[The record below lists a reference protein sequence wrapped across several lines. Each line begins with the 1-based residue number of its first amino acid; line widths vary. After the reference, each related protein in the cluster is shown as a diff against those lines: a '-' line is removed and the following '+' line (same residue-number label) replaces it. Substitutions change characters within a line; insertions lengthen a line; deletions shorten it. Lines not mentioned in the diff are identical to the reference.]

1 MNRHFDEELGEL
13 KERLLYMASLVESM
27 INYSIKSL
35 VERKEELVQE
45 TYKHEAEVNKIQVE
59 IDDKCLKLIALHQPA
74 AADLRFIT
82 SAMKINAEL
91 ERMGDQAVNI
101 ADASVKLLKQ
111 PPLKP
116 LIDTP
121 RMAEIV
127 KKMVKESLDSF
138 VKKDIELAKVV
149 LKTDDEVDDLKDQIF
164 RELLTYMSAEPSN
177 ISRALELIL
186 ISRHLERIGDHATN
200 IAEDVIFLV
209 AGKDIRHHL
218 NELEENK

>member
-13 KERLLYMASLVESM
+13 KERLLYMASVVESM
-27 INYSIKSL
+27 INYAIKSL
-35 VERKEELVQE
+35 VDRKEELIKEVY
-45 TYKHEAEVNKIQVE
+45 THEDEVNKIQVE

-74 AADLRFIT
+74 AQDLRFIT
-82 SAMKINAEL
+82 AAMKINAEL

-101 ADASVKLLKQ
+101 ADSSVKLLKQ

-121 RMAEIV
+121 RMSELV
-127 KKMVKESLDSF
+127 KKMVKDSLDSF
-138 VKKDIELAKVV
+138 VKKDVELAKKVMA
-149 LKTDDEVDDLKDQIF
+149 TDDEVDDLKDQIF
-164 RELLTYMSAEPSN
+164 RELLTYMTGDSAN

-186 ISRHLERIGDHATN
+186 ISRHLERIGDHSTN

-209 AGKDIRHHL
+209 EGRDVRHHL
-218 NELEENK
+218 NVKI

>member
-1 MNRHFDEELGEL
+1 MNRHFDEELAEL

-35 VERKEELVQE
+35 VERKEDLIKEV
-45 TYKHEAEVNKIQVE
+45 YNHEDEVNKIQVE
-59 IDDKCLKLIALHQPA
+59 IDDKCLKLIALHQPTA
-74 AADLRFIT
+74 TDLRFIT

-91 ERMGDQAVNI
+91 ERMGDQAENI
-101 ADASVKLLKQ
+101 ADASVKLLKE

-121 RMAEIV
+121 KMADIV
-127 KKMVKESLDSF
+127 KKMVKDSLDCF
-138 VKKDIELAKVV
+138 VKKDIELAKRV
-149 LKTDDEVDDLKDQIF
+149 LATDDEVDDLKDQIF
-164 RELLTYMSAEPSN
+164 RELLTYMLADPKN

-209 AGKDIRHHL
+209 AGKDVRHHI
-218 NELEENK
+218 NELEEKK

>member
-1 MNRHFDEELGEL
+1 MNRHFDEELDEL
-13 KERLLYMASLVESM
+13 KERLLYMASIVESM

-35 VERKEELVQE
+35 VDRKEELVQE
-45 TYKHEAEVNKIQVE
+45 TYKHETEVNKIQVE
-59 IDDKCLKLIALHQPA
+59 IDDKCLKLIALHQPTA
-74 AADLRFIT
+74 LDLRFIT

-127 KKMVKESLDSF
+127 KKMVKDSLDCF
-138 VKKDIELAKVV
+138 VKKDIEMAKKV

-164 RELLTYMSAEPSN
+164 RELLTYMSAEPTN

-209 AGKDIRHHL
+209 AGTDVRHHI
-218 NELEENK
+218 NELEEKK

>member
-35 VERKEELVQE
+35 VERKEDLIKEV
-45 TYKHEAEVNKIQVE
+45 YNHEDEVNKIQVE
-59 IDDKCLKLIALHQPA
+59 IDDKCLKLIALHQPTA
-74 AADLRFIT
+74 TDLRFIT

-91 ERMGDQAVNI
+91 ERMGDQAENI
-101 ADASVKLLKQ
+101 ADASVKLLKE

-121 RMAEIV
+121 KMADIV
-127 KKMVKESLDSF
+127 KKMVKDSLDCF
-138 VKKDIELAKVV
+138 VKKDIELAKRV
-149 LKTDDEVDDLKDQIF
+149 LATDDEVDDLKDQIF
-164 RELLTYMSAEPSN
+164 RELLTYMLADPKN

-209 AGKDIRHHL
+209 AGKDVRHHI
-218 NELEENK
+218 NELEEEK

>member
-35 VERKEELVQE
+35 VERKEDLIKEV
-45 TYKHEAEVNKIQVE
+45 YNHEDEVNKIQVE
-59 IDDKCLKLIALHQPA
+59 IDDKCLKLIALHQPTA
-74 AADLRFIT
+74 TDLRFIT

-91 ERMGDQAVNI
+91 ERMGDQAENI
-101 ADASVKLLKQ
+101 ADASVKLLKE

-121 RMAEIV
+121 KMADIV
-127 KKMVKESLDSF
+127 KKMVKDSLDCF
-138 VKKDIELAKVV
+138 VKKDIELAKRV
-149 LKTDDEVDDLKDQIF
+149 LATDDEVDDLKDQIF
-164 RELLTYMSAEPSN
+164 RELLTYMLADPKN

-209 AGKDIRHHL
+209 AGKDVRHHI
-218 NELEENK
+218 NELEEKK

>member
-1 MNRHFDEELGEL
+1 MNRHFDDELGEL
-13 KERLLYMASLVESM
+13 KERLLYMASVVESM
-27 INYSIKSL
+27 INYAVKSL
-35 VERKEELVQE
+35 VERKEELIKEVYTHE
-45 TYKHEAEVNKIQVE
+45 TEVNNIQVE
-59 IDDKCLKLIALHQPA
+59 IDDKCLKLIALHQPTA
-74 AADLRFIT
+74 TDLRFIT

-101 ADASVKLLKQ
+101 ADAGAKLLKQ

-121 RMAEIV
+121 RMAEIA
-127 KKMVKESLDSF
+127 KKMVKDSLDSF
-138 VKKDIELAKVV
+138 VKKDLELAKLV

-164 RELLTYMSAEPSN
+164 RELLTYMSADPAN

-209 AGKDIRHHL
+209 AGKDVRHHIHDL
-218 NELEENK
+218 

>member
-13 KERLLYMASLVESM
+13 KERLLYMASVVESM
-27 INYSIKSL
+27 INYSVKSL
-35 VERKEELVQE
+35 VDRKEEFTKEV
-45 TYKHEAEVNKIQVE
+45 YKHEDEVNKIQVE

-74 AADLRFIT
+74 AQDLRFLT
-82 SAMKINAEL
+82 SAMKINSDL

-121 RMAEIV
+121 RMSEIV
-127 KKMVKESLDSF
+127 KKMVKDSLDAF
-138 VKKDIELAKVV
+138 VKKDVALAKKVMA
-149 LKTDDEVDDLKDQIF
+149 TDDEVDDLKDQIF
-164 RELLTYMSAEPSN
+164 RELLTYMSSDAAN

-209 AGKDIRHHL
+209 EGKDVRHHL
-218 NELEENK
+218 GDKA